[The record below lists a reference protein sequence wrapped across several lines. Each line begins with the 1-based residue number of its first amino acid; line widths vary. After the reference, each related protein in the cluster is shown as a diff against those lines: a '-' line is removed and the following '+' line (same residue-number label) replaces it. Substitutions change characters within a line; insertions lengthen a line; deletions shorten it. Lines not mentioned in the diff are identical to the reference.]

1 MNTKKIIFV
10 IPWYGKDATGGAE
23 TLCKTLVEHL
33 HSAGMSVEVFT
44 TCSREFHSDW
54 INDLKPGTYTENGV
68 TVHRFQVEPRNT
80 NIFNSINRKILSN
93 IPITEFDESQFFKNN
108 INSSQ
113 MMNKIKNDEKTLF
126 VFIPYLYGTTFYGSQ
141 IHPKNSIMIPCLHDE
156 GYSKMKLV
164 KKSISEVGGIAFNSN
179 SEKTLAQTLI
189 ANLPNNQVIGV
200 GVDTNKNPNPDR
212 FKQKYNLDKFILC
225 SARKDPGKNTPLLI
239 EYFCK
244 FLERN
249 NTDLKLVLT
258 GKGHVDIPKQFSKN
272 ILDLFLSKEEL
283 YDAFSAAT
291 IFCLPSTNE
300 SFSIVLM
307 ESWLYKIPVL
317 VHENCTVTKEHCLAS
332 NGGLYFSSFE
342 EFEGCVKYYLD
353 NPSMRDKIGKNGEN
367 YVLQNFSW
375 DKIIKKYS
383 EFFNKI

>member
-1 MNTKKIIFV
+1 
-10 IPWYGKDATGGAE
+10 
-23 TLCKTLVEHL
+23 
-33 HSAGMSVEVFT
+33 
-44 TCSREFHSDW
+44 
-54 INDLKPGTYTENGV
+54 
-68 TVHRFQVEPRNT
+68 
-80 NIFNSINRKILSN
+80 
-93 IPITEFDESQFFKNN
+93 
-108 INSSQ
+108 

-164 KKSISEVGGIAFNSN
+164 KKSISEVGAIAFNSN

-189 ANLPNNQVIGV
+189 TNLPSNQVIGV
-200 GVDTNKNPNPDR
+200 GVDIIKNPNPDR

-353 NPSMRDKIGKNGEN
+353 NPSMREKIGKNGEN
-367 YVLQNFSW
+367 YVRQNFSW
-375 DKIIKKYS
+375 DKIIKKYA